1 MRAALRRKEVY
12 SLQETTIRT
21 FNIAGQEIEIDIDP
35 KAIIHSIELWKEG
48 RMIGKIDGVGKDVEQ
63 IDGIAAIP
71 YDFTGIDPKA
81 MFAMAKVMA
90 EGLKNHTRGGWRKV
104 PLEKHL
110 NNGLS
115 HIYAYLAGDKQDE
128 HLSHALCR
136 IMFAVALEIE
146 EKEKCQKNG
155 Q

>member
-1 MRAALRRKEVY
+1 MPKFKWEDRDIEDLF
-12 SLQETTIRT
+12 S
-21 FNIAGQEIEIDIDP
+21 IEIDLGPIP
-35 KAIIHSIELWKEG
+35 KDKIMLLMKGVPMAGIE
-48 RMIGKIDGVGKDVEQ
+48 GVGKEVEQ

-90 EGLKNHTRGGWRKV
+90 EGLKNHERGGWRKV

-110 NNGLS
+110 NNALS
-115 HIYAYLAGDKQDE
+115 HIWAYLAGDKQDE

-136 IMFAVALEIE
+136 VMFAVALEIH
-146 EKEKCQKNG
+146 EKELYEKVVHR
-155 Q
+155 

>member
-1 MRAALRRKEVY
+1 MPRYKDDK
-12 SLQETTIRT
+12 I
-21 FNIAGQEIEIDIDP
+21 FGIEIELGPIPKDIIALLMKGVP
-35 KAIIHSIELWKEG
+35 VAGIE
-48 RMIGKIDGVGKDVEQ
+48 GVGKEVEQ

-110 NNGLS
+110 NNALS
-115 HIYAYLAGDKQDE
+115 HIWAYLAGDKQDE
-128 HLSHALCR
+128 HLAHALCR
-136 IMFAVALEIE
+136 AMFAVALEIE
-146 EKEKCQKNG
+146 EKERNEKVVNR
-155 Q
+155 